1 MANEPPRKPSIAPA
15 VLEAERER
23 TVALLSER
31 FADDSLDVDEFDRRV
46 AAAHDANSSETLA
59 GLIADL
65 AAAKPS
71 NTAIATTTTT
81 VTTTTT
87 TTTTDH
93 AMVVRDD
100 PNRIA
105 ALSLSAIFGG
115 VDRRGRWSV
124 PKKMT
129 LRCVMGGMQL
139 DFREADFAPGV
150 TELHVTC
157 IMGGLE
163 MVVPPDIQVD
173 VACTS
178 IMGGVDAR
186 HPGNTPIDPTRPT
199 IRITGTLIMGGIDL
213 QWRLPGETRRDSR
226 RRARRE
232 RRALRRGEN
241 IAALPSGSSRQ
252 PGND

>member
-1 MANEPPRKPSIAPA
+1 MANEPPPKLTPA
-15 VLEAERER
+15 QLDAERER
-23 TVALLSER
+23 TVALLSDR

-46 AAAHDANSSETLA
+46 AAAHDATSSDALA
-59 GLIADL
+59 QIVADL
-65 AAAKPS
+65 AGAKAT
-71 NTAIATTTTT
+71 NTAIAKTTTT

-93 AMVVRDD
+93 AMIVRDD
-100 PNRIA
+100 PHRSEA
-105 ALSLSAIFGG
+105 VSLSAIFGG

-150 TELHVTC
+150 TELHITC

-163 MVVPPDIQVD
+163 MILPPDVQVD
-173 VACTS
+173 AACTS

-186 HPGNTPIDPTRPT
+186 HPGTAPTAPNAPR
-199 IRITGTLIMGGIDL
+199 IRITGTLIMGGIDV
-213 QWRLPGETRRDSR
+213 QWRLPGESRRDSR
-226 RRARRE
+226 KRARRE
-232 RRALRRGEN
+232 RRALRHGEN
-241 IAALPSGSSRQ
+241 IAELPSGPRGQS
-252 PGND
+252 GND